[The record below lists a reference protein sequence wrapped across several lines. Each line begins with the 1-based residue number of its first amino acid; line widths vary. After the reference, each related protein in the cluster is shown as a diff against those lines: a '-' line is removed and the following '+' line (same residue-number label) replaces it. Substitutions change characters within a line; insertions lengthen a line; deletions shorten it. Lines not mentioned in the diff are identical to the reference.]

1 MGGVHGLVHA
11 YPTWI
16 GVVGRGYWS
25 SGLSGDGD
33 GEEGFGVV
41 SCPCTDP
48 CTPNLPQPKY
58 TQLDYMILLL
68 KFFA

>member
-48 CTPNLPQPKY
+48 CTQN
-58 TQLDYMILLL
+58 
-68 KFFA
+68 

>member
-25 SGLSGDGD
+25 SGLSGDG
-33 GEEGFGVV
+33 EEGFGVV

-48 CTPNLPQPKY
+48 CTPN
-58 TQLDYMILLL
+58 
-68 KFFA
+68 